1 MSLKRIINIVIL
13 ILAFNPLFVNGQKVR
28 FYNSEQ
34 GLPNSIIHKVSQ
46 DNLGFI
52 WIATENGASYF
63 DGIHFTTFNHDPDK
77 NGTLSNNLVK
87 TIYTDSQGTIW
98 IGTSNGLQIFNR
110 EDNTFIDIPVNF
122 PSFSGT
128 PYISSITEYKKQGKV
143 LISVSGLGILFW
155 NVSDRSLDLEF
166 TKEFMDLNGMT
177 YPGNLFIDSNNFL
190 WSYSEQ
196 GSFFRIDM
204 ETRKSLK
211 INWDSQLSDIC
222 DKITVSSITE
232 DPLTHNLLIGTY
244 NHGILIYDKALNKI
258 RKPKGNNPN
267 GLRIRA
273 LLAERKNDNHFNQSI
288 WVGSED
294 FGLRKFDR
302 LKEEIIMPDFQY
314 APIDLENCKV
324 HSIIQDKQGNIWAGI
339 FQKGLLLIPNLTN
352 NFEYIKITEKSG
364 SMSANIA
371 CVTSITR
378 SKEGDLWVG
387 TDGGGLFSILSDG
400 KKIRYTKDNTPLH
413 NNAVLTL
420 TSDKNGTIWIST
432 YMGGIIT
439 YNSTFGFQNYSSD
452 IELQKVICTAYD
464 SINNKI
470 YFGTLGHGVKV
481 LSVNE
486 KKIESINCP
495 GMSGWIN
502 SLNIDNSGLL
512 WIGNTEG
519 IRCFNLKDGKEDQI
533 KITSII
539 KGITI
544 SSLLKHTDGS
554 MWFGSSEGLYHYNID
569 VDSLVQYTKDDG
581 LPSNLIYAILPDNN
595 GKLWI
600 STING
605 LSLFDPSDKNFRNF
619 YIHDGLQDNEFRS
632 KSAFKDKDGKL
643 YFGGINGISAFY
655 PEKIYE
661 EEKLSSKLYFTGLT
675 VLNNN
680 ITYDVSLGNRN
691 ILDKHISQAEKITLK
706 KNENVFS
713 IEFGVLEYS
722 NPQKVVYSYMLEGF
736 EKEWRKTGFNN
747 RIATYTNL
755 PEGSYIL
762 HVRASFEGCKDDQS
776 FVTNKI
782 NVQILPPWFKS
793 WWAYLIY
800 LSLFM
805 FSIWEILNI
814 AIRRR
819 IRIKERLESEK
830 KEMKLSMFTN
840 LTHEIRTPF
849 TLVMT
854 PLKSMRDSETDER
867 KKEMFNL
874 IYRNI
879 LRILRLLNQ
888 LIDIR
893 KIDNQQYKLH
903 FTKIDLVYF
912 IRDIMKSFDQL
923 AIMRNIDFRLV
934 TNIDSLEAFID
945 NVDFDKVIF
954 NILSN
959 AFKFTPDNG
968 YIMLSL
974 DKVNGNKTGK
984 NNNNKNEW
992 VKICIENSGPKIDE
1006 KDIEKI
1012 FERFYQSGKNINNGS
1027 GIGLY
1032 LAKMIVELHGGIIKA
1047 DNSENGVIIS
1057 IQLPLCSQKID
1068 KEETLGT
1075 NNLDSQNNITS
1086 QNHNDISEL
1095 IDFNDNSL
1103 SNTTHKNKRLARS
1116 LVFIDDDADLCRY
1129 IKMELSDKYLVET
1142 FTDAKDAWKQISTTI
1157 PDAVITDLL
1166 MPDTDGLS
1174 LCNKIRQNPETNHIP
1189 IIILTSQTGEESKQI
1204 CFENGADQYI
1214 TKPLNLELLRS
1225 TISQT
1230 IKTRDTI
1237 KNKYRSNFHTDFEE
1251 LQINSPESRLI
1262 TKVIESIRKN
1272 IENPEFN
1279 IDDLS
1284 KEVGLSRVHLN
1295 RKLKENLNISPNNL
1309 IRSIRL
1315 KQAAYLLIN
1324 NKVNISDV
1332 AYKVGFS
1339 SHSYFSNNFKEYFGM
1354 APTEFINK
1362 YNNPEDK
1369 ETLSKLFE

>member
-1 MSLKRIINIVIL
+1 MTFKEIVYIGIFLITFCPL
-13 ILAFNPLFVNGQKVR
+13 ILNGQKVR

-34 GLPNSIIHKVSQ
+34 GLPNSLIHKVAQ
-46 DNLGFI
+46 DDQGFI
-52 WIATENGASYF
+52 WIATEHGASYF
-63 DGIHFTTFNHDPDK
+63 DGINFTTFHHNPEK
-77 NGTLSNNLVK
+77 EGTLVNDLVK
-87 TIYTDSQGTIW
+87 TIFTDSKGCTW
-98 IGTSNGLQIFNR
+98 VGTSNGLQIFNR
-110 EDNTFIDIPVNF
+110 ENNTFFDVPINYN
-122 PSFSGT
+122 SFSGI
-128 PYISSITEYKKQGKV
+128 PYISSITESKKQEKV
-143 LISVSGLGILFW
+143 LVSVSGLGILFY
-155 NVSDRSLDLEF
+155 NTSDRSFDQKTTETF
-166 TKEFMDLNGMT
+166 NKVSGII
-177 YPGNLFIDSNNFL
+177 YPGNIFIDSNNIL

-196 GSFFRIDM
+196 GFFFRIDL
-204 ETRKSLK
+204 ESKKTLSL
-211 INWDSQLSDIC
+211 NWDQDLSELRSKLI
-222 DKITVSSITE
+222 VSSLTE
-232 DPLTHNLLIGTY
+232 DPVTNNILIGTF
-244 NHGILIYDKALNKI
+244 NHGVLIYDNKLQKI
-258 RKPKGNNPN
+258 RKPKGNNPH
-267 GLRIRA
+267 GIRIRA
-273 LLAERKNDNHFNQSI
+273 LLAEKKKDKGTNQTI

-294 FGLRKFDR
+294 YGLRIFDR
-302 LKEEIIMPDFQY
+302 YKEEIIMPDLQY

-339 FQKGLLLIPNLTN
+339 FQKGLLLIPNLSN
-352 NFEYIKITEKSG
+352 NFEYIKLTDKSG
-364 SMSANIA
+364 SMSSNIA
-371 CVTSITR
+371 CVTSVKQ
-378 SKEGDLWVG
+378 SKNGDLWVG
-387 TDGGGLFSILSDG
+387 TDGGGLFLVTKDG
-400 KKIRYTKDNTPLH
+400 KKARFTKDNTPLH

-420 TSDKNGTIWIST
+420 TYDKNGTIWIST
-432 YMGGIIT
+432 YMGGIVT
-439 YNSTFGFQNYSSD
+439 YSSIHGFQNFSSD

-464 SINNKI
+464 PNNNKI

-481 LSVNE
+481 LSINE

-502 SLNIDNSGLL
+502 SLFIDSSELL
-512 WIGNTEG
+512 WIGNSEG
-519 IRCFNLKDGKEDQI
+519 VRCLNIKTSKEEQI
-533 KITSII
+533 NITSKM

-544 SSLLKHTDGS
+544 STSLIGKNGS
-554 MWFGSSEGLYHYNID
+554 MWFGSPEGLYHFDKDNNR
-569 VDSLVQYTKDDG
+569 LAHYTKDDG
-581 LPSNLIYAILPDNN
+581 LPSNLICAILQDNN
-595 GKLWI
+595 GKIWI

-605 LSLFDPSDKNFRNF
+605 LSLFNPEDKTFRNF

-632 KSAFKDKDGKL
+632 KAAYKNEDGKL
-643 YFGGINGISAFY
+643 FFGGINGISTFY
-655 PEKIYE
+655 PYKIND
-661 EEKLSSKLYFTGLT
+661 EEKLLSKLYFTGLK

-680 ITYDVSLGNRN
+680 ITYDVSLGGNN

-706 KNENVFS
+706 KKENVFS
-713 IEFGVLEYS
+713 VEFGVLEYS

-736 EKEWRKTGFNN
+736 EKEWRNTGFNN
-747 RIATYTNL
+747 RTATYTNL
-755 PEGSYIL
+755 PEGSYVL
-762 HVRASFEGCKDDQS
+762 HVKAFFEGRKDEHS
-776 FVTNKI
+776 VVSNKI
-782 NVQILPPWFKS
+782 KIQILPPWYKS
-793 WWAYLIY
+793 WWAYFIY
-800 LSLFM
+800 LTLFM

-814 AIRRR
+814 VLRRR

-854 PLKSMRDSETDER
+854 PLKSMRDSETDQR

-888 LIDIR
+888 LIDVR

-903 FTKIDLVYF
+903 FSKIDIVYF

-934 TNIDSLEAFID
+934 TNIETLDVWVD
-945 NVDFDKVIF
+945 NVDLDKVLF

-968 YIMLSL
+968 YVMVSL
-974 DKVNGNKTGK
+974 DMINENVTEK
-984 NNNNKNEW
+984 NNTHIEW
-992 VKICIENSGPKIDE
+992 IKLCIENSGPKVEESDL
-1006 KDIEKI
+1006 EKI
-1012 FERFYQSGKNINNGS
+1012 FERFYQSRNNKNNGS

-1032 LAKMIVELHGGIIKA
+1032 LAKMIVDLHKGKIRA
-1047 DNSENGVIIS
+1047 DNTENGVIFS
-1057 IQLPLCSQKID
+1057 IYLPLGNKHLSPDEID
-1068 KEETLGT
+1068 KS
-1075 NNLDSQNNITS
+1075 NNKDSQNIVTIENY
-1086 QNHNDISEL
+1086 NDISEL
-1095 IDFNDNSL
+1095 IGL
-1103 SNTTHKNKRLARS
+1103 SENFDINESQKNKRLTRS
-1116 LVFIDDDADLCRY
+1116 IVFIDDDADLCRY
-1129 IKMELSDKYLVET
+1129 IRMELSDKYSVES
-1142 FTDAKDAWKQISTTI
+1142 FTDARDAWKQISTTI

-1166 MPDTDGLS
+1166 MPDIDGLS

-1204 CFENGADQYI
+1204 CFEHGADQYI
-1214 TKPLNLELLRS
+1214 TKPINLELLKS
-1225 TISQT
+1225 SIAQT

-1237 KNKYRSNFHTDFEE
+1237 KNKYRSNFHNDFEE
-1251 LQINSPESRLI
+1251 LQINSPDSRLI

-1284 KEVGLSRVHLN
+1284 REVGLSRVHLN
-1295 RKLKENLNISPNNL
+1295 RKLKENINISPNNL

-1362 YNNPEDK
+1362 YNDPEEK
-1369 ETLSKLFE
+1369 ESLSKLFE